1 MSFDFK
7 FRTTLDK
14 YGSEHW
20 AEDTFSK
27 YMNKN
32 WIVEDN
38 SHLPILDELGIIMV
52 RNRFTDVVNVIK
64 LSNTTW

>member
-1 MSFDFK
+1 MNFEFK

-14 YGSEHW
+14 HASEHW

-32 WIVEDN
+32 WEVMDT
-38 SHLPILDELGIIMV
+38 SSLPILDEMGIILV
-52 RNRFTDVVNVIK
+52 KNKFTHLINVIK